1 MMKAEGLRDALA
13 MARQDAEQY
22 RERDDAMGAAA
33 RMVDLRCKTA
43 ELLVAEHLRGT
54 AGHVVLQ
61 AMCLETACCLAQ
73 AISVVTRPELR
84 AEATTEVLSAF
95 VGSVVA
101 ILAQFGSRVEFDM
114 PPREEPP
121 H

>member
-1 MMKAEGLRDALA
+1 
-13 MARQDAEQY
+13 
-22 RERDDAMGAAA
+22 MGAAA

-43 ELLVAEHLRGT
+43 KLLVAEHLRGT
-54 AGHVVLQ
+54 EGHVVLQ